1 MDASAIKSETP
12 EQTDGRGHSGKDPS
26 LADDVKSLW
35 HELRELN
42 HMQLQLAA
50 LEAQQAGKSLVIMMV
65 AGVIAAIL
73 LSVAWLGFL
82 ATAVLALSRYG
93 ILTDYIL
100 LILLTVTLNLLL
112 VLVLWRII
120 SSKSYY
126 LRFPATVRSIQS
138 MLSAFQAREE
148 M

>member
-50 LEAQQAGKSLVIMMV
+50 LEVQQTSGQKFGYHDGGRCNRCHLAKRCMAWIPSHCSAGAKPVWYFDGLHPSNTTYRYFKFTACSGSL
-65 AGVIAAIL
+65 A
-73 LSVAWLGFL
+73 
-82 ATAVLALSRYG
+82 
-93 ILTDYIL
+93 D
-100 LILLTVTLNLLL
+100 N
-112 VLVLWRII
+112 
-120 SSKSYY
+120 K
-126 LRFPATVRSIQS
+126 
-138 MLSAFQAREE
+138 
-148 M
+148 